1 MEGKMGENKIITLQ
15 ADVNKLYRSV
25 IEIYDH
31 IVKQNIH
38 IFNVKIDKYNSTYND
53 KLLLYLDILSDL
65 KKTFNIE
72 VKVT

>member
-1 MEGKMGENKIITLQ
+1 MGENKIITLQ

-72 VKVT
+72 VKVTLNEK